1 MEIKVL
7 SHVDF
12 DELCEENNWSDSNIP
27 ENIAFIS
34 IIGTDFIR
42 DRFLERKDGHWFKEE
57 HDNVL
62 NLEFDDV
69 EREFEFKDG
78 KAYPI
83 SDEQVKKSVSFI
95 MNNLGKDFII
105 HCYAGI
111 SRSVAFGSFIKQV
124 NGDYKTNKEFLFP
137 NQDVLIKLK
146 RCYREDYLKSFEKK

>member
-7 SHVDF
+7 SHVKF
-12 DELCEENNWSDSNIP
+12 DELCEKNGWNDANIP

-34 IIGTDFIR
+34 IIGTDFVRENI
-42 DRFLERKDGHWFKEE
+42 LERKDGHWFEEE

-69 EREFEFKDG
+69 EKEFEFEGG
-78 KAYPI
+78 KALPI
-83 SDEQVKKSVSFI
+83 SEEQVEKAVSFI
-95 MNNLGKDFII
+95 VKNIGKDFII

-111 SRSVAFGSFIKQV
+111 SRSAAFGYFIKQFY
-124 NGDYKTNKEFLFP
+124 NNYSLECESLYP

-146 RCYREDYLKSFEKK
+146 RCFIKGYPYK